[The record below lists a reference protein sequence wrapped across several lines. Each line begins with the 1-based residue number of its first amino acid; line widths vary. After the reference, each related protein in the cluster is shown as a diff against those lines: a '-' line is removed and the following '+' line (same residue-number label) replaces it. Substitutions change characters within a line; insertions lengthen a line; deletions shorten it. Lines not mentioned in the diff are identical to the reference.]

1 MTTDDRKN
9 FMLKIWSPEAGAMTQ
24 AQQGALQ
31 KQIAQKEAQAL
42 VPLLHLSK

>member
-1 MTTDDRKN
+1 
-9 FMLKIWSPEAGAMTQ
+9 MTQ

-42 VPLLHLSK
+42 VPLLHLSEASETI